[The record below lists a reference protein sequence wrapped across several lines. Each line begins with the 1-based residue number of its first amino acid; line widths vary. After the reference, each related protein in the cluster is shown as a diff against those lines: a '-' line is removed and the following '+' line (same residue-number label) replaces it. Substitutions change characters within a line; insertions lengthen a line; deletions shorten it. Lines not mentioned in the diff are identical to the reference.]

1 VALYR
6 RARTPRLLVISLVML
21 SLLTITVDYRGGDT
35 GPLAAAGR
43 GADSVMGP
51 LQSAVSRI
59 VRPVGNFLSGIV
71 HIGSLQSENDALRQ
85 EIRQLRDESV
95 TASSIRRELNELQD
109 LFELSERLEVE
120 TTAATVI
127 AESVGNLEWNVTIDR
142 GSADGLAKDMAVV
155 SPEGLVGRLIRV
167 APHFSTVQLIIDPRS
182 AVAGRLVLSGETG
195 LVLGQ
200 RDRDLKMDLID
211 TEAEVDANELVV
223 TAGYQNGLY
232 PRNLPVGVVS
242 HVFSPRGSL
251 VKTVSVRPAV
261 DFSALEFVL
270 VITGPTAISDTDTGS

>member
-1 VALYR
+1 MALYR
-6 RARTPRLLVISLVML
+6 RARSPRLLVISLVML

-59 VRPVGNFLSGIV
+59 VRPVGNFISGIV

-85 EIRQLRDESV
+85 EIRQLRDETV
-95 TASSIRRELNELQD
+95 TVSSIKRELAELQE
-109 LFELSERLEVE
+109 LFKLSERLEVQ

-142 GSADGLAKDMAVV
+142 GSSDGLAKDMAVV
-155 SPEGLVGRLIRV
+155 SSEGLVGRLIRV

-211 TEAEVDANELVV
+211 TEAEVEANELVV

-232 PRNLPVGVVS
+232 PRNLAVGVVS

-270 VITGPTAISDTDTGS
+270 VITGPTGISDTDTGS